1 MRNTSLKPTACPPLT
16 CLVQPINRIQGQ
28 YAAWYMMAAINK
40 KSIAQIQTLFPLQ
53 YWILG
58 KKAIGRYLF
67 QSWLTFKYKEQ
78 ETES

>member
-1 MRNTSLKPTACPPLT
+1 MHPQDYHSLIKTSWLHYDVASTSLKPTACPPLT

-53 YWILG
+53 Y
-58 KKAIGRYLF
+58 
-67 QSWLTFKYKEQ
+67 
-78 ETES
+78 